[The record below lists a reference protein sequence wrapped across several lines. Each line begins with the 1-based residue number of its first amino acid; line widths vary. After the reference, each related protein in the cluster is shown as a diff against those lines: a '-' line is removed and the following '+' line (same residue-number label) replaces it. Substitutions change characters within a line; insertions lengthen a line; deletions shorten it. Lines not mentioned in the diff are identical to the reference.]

1 MPMHIAVR
9 GSLIGGGVG
18 LALALA
24 RRPKPGET
32 DHRVTRVLKSAAEGA
47 AAGAVVGV
55 VLDRRLRAQAS
66 ALLAANAPLVV
77 DAVTGY
83 VRRYEPAVDAAA
95 GRVRDIAVDAYGAAR
110 PRVEDA
116 YGVVRSRLAS

>member
-1 MPMHIAVR
+1 MHPAAQ

-18 LALALA
+18 FALALV
-24 RRPKPGET
+24 RRPKPGQA
-32 DHRVTRVLKSAAEGA
+32 DNRVARVVKSAAEGA
-47 AAGAVVGV
+47 AAGALVGL
-55 VLDRRLRAQAS
+55 VLDRRLRSQAT
-66 ALLAANAPLVV
+66 ALLAANAPLVL
-77 DAVTGY
+77 DAVSDY

-95 GRVRDIAVDAYGAAR
+95 GRVRDIAADAYGAAR